1 MNIVYASDE
10 GYCQHMAVSIASLIE
25 HNKSEQLTFHI
36 LSDGISMEKEDQ
48 LRAMVRSYGKKI
60 VFYPIEHLMEEMKG
74 QIYGLDTGIPDHDAC
89 ASADGLDPAA
99 DGDEGAV
106 PRL

>member
-10 GYCQHMAVSIASLIE
+10 GYCQHMAVSIVSLIE

-48 LRAMVRSYGKKI
+48 LRAMVRGYGKKI
-60 VFYPIEHLMEEMKG
+60 VFYPIEHLM
-74 QIYGLDTGIPDHDAC
+74 
-89 ASADGLDPAA
+89 
-99 DGDEGAV
+99 
-106 PRL
+106 